1 MKRINELKRINEW
14 KYLTIL
20 VSLLSVVILFP
31 ILRSAIDTRL
41 VLDILISFLF
51 LATLFLVFPDRTT
64 RVLALVLAVPTLVGI
79 WTGYFLPDLPRQ
91 TLAAVLHVFAALFFA
106 LTVVVILRDV
116 NRAREVALDTIY
128 GAFCGY
134 LFTGLLFA
142 HLYSMMEVLQ
152 PGSFRS
158 DAFVVDMASDR
169 RHYLLAYFSYVTLAT
184 VGYGDITPS
193 SDSARGL
200 AVIEAI
206 VGQFYIAAL
215 VGVLIGKRVSQGFPA
230 TQDASA
236 PTSAVADVKR

>member
-1 MKRINELKRINEW
+1 MKRIDEIKRITEW

-20 VSLLSVVILFP
+20 VSLFAIVLLFP
-31 ILRSAIDTRL
+31 ILSMTIDSRL
-41 VLDILISFLF
+41 VLDGVISILF
-51 LATLFLVFPDRTT
+51 LAALFLVFPDRTT
-64 RVLALVLAVPTLVGI
+64 RVLALVLAVPTLIGI

-91 TLAAVLHVFAALFFA
+91 TLAAVLHLFAALYFA

-128 GAFCGY
+128 GALCGY

-142 HLYSMMEVLQ
+142 HLYSLVEVLQ

-158 DAFVVDMASDR
+158 DAFAVDLASDR

-193 SDSARGL
+193 SDTARGL
-200 AVIEAI
+200 SVVEAI
-206 VGQFYIAAL
+206 VGQFYIAVL

-230 TQDASA
+230 ALDPSA
-236 PTSAVADVKR
+236 PPNSRAG